1 MATQTTPIAVTVVEK
16 RIRRSN
22 YRYLGFVVVR
32 DEAGREWELPMTG
45 SVAQWLTEGETL
57 ELELLDEG
65 GSEGRPG
72 FEGYALRKGRLEIW
86 PLYAKRFVQE
96 RRSPLTDRPLYR
108 YRVRAREARYERD
121 YEAIVELEQ
130 YHYASDEEILADWHC
145 ENCDIYEEANAKPRC
160 PRCGAE
166 MRFHDLKS
174 ATRASR
180 FLVLELLDREPY
192 EPHYVGYVR
201 VDPPVPLMNRRLPD
215 GSVERRIRERVF
227 PKGWFAHPFHPE
239 ALGAEATDTKKPKDW
254 WQLQEEALK
263 RARSP
268 VSRLARAVVHPDY
281 RVDGLGQLA
290 VRALLDWVRRRAVPE
305 MRVAKQA
312 VETIALMARYNPFL
326 EKAGFVYLWDT
337 GSGRPVLYYPL
348 TKRARAHIERFLEGD
363 PVAKEHGGRLYRPR
377 FAPVERLD
385 SPIVLKDFTKAYTN
399 TLTLENLSEPVRRML
414 EAFGVRQRVI
424 QKFVLRHATIEVPPG
439 GVVAV
444 LGASG
449 AGKTTLLRVL
459 YGLLAGLDDPM
470 YRPDEGEARLPTNAR
485 VQIYLPGEHEPDFGD
500 QPIAEALFRVT
511 GDEALAVEILNYA
524 GISDAVLYR
533 APFRELSTG
542 QKERAKLAYLLAHRP
557 NVVLI
562 DEFAAHLDPTTAV
575 RVARRMSQ
583 LAREKAL
590 TLVLVTHRREVLDAL
605 EPDEVYLV
613 GYGTLLRE
621 KELPE
626 RAFRVWEP
634 YATYI
639 VEGKKRW
646 EIRRYPTSVRGR
658 VGILSGDKLI
668 GTVEIHGSKGPFTPE
683 ELREHQD
690 KHLADEQLLKEY
702 ARGRKLWAWELRDA
716 RKFEEPVDVV
726 PKRGQRTWVKLD
738 EAGEAQQPRPR
749 RSSSP
754 SSQGGGGRGG

>member
-1 MATQTTPIAVTVVEK
+1 MATLNVTLVSK
-16 RIRRSN
+16 RIRKSN
-22 YRYLGFVVVR
+22 YRYLGFLVVR
-32 DEAGREWELPMTG
+32 DETEREIELPMTG
-45 SVAQWLTEGETL
+45 TVAQWLTEGETY
-57 ELELLDEG
+57 ELELTPEG
-65 GSEGRPG
+65 EERPG
-72 FEGYALRKGRLEIW
+72 FDDYALRKGRLTIW
-86 PLYAKRFVQE
+86 PLYSKEFVQE

-108 YRVRAREARYERD
+108 YRVLMREARYERD

-130 YHYASDEEILADWHC
+130 YHYASDEEILALWHC
-145 ENCDIYEEANAKPRC
+145 ENCDLYEEANAKPRC
-160 PRCGAE
+160 PKCGTE

-180 FLVLELLDREPY
+180 FLVMELLDRAPY
-192 EPHYVGYVR
+192 EPQYVGYVR

-215 GSVERRIRERVF
+215 GSIERNIRERVF
-227 PKGWFAHPFHPE
+227 PKGWFANPYHPE
-239 ALGAEATDTKKPKDW
+239 ALEERQGDW

-290 VRALLDWVRRRAVPE
+290 VQGMLDWVRERWIPE
-305 MRVAKQA
+305 MRLPKQA
-312 VETIALMARYNPFL
+312 VETIAMMARYNPFM
-326 EKAGFVYLWDT
+326 EKAGFIYLWDT

-348 TKRARAHIERFLEGD
+348 TKRARSYIERFLESD
-363 PVAKEHGGRLYRPR
+363 PVAREHGGRLYRPR
-377 FAPVERLD
+377 FAPVEALD
-385 SPIVLKDFTKAYTN
+385 GPIVLKEFTKSYTN
-399 TLTLENLSEPVRRML
+399 RLTLEDLSEPVRQML

-424 QKFVLRHATIEVPPG
+424 QKFVIRRAAIEIPPG
-439 GVVAV
+439 AVVAIV
-444 LGASG
+444 GASG
-449 AGKTTLLRVL
+449 SGKTTLLRVL
-459 YGLLAGLDDPM
+459 YGLLTKLDHPM
-470 YRPDEGEARLPTNAR
+470 YRPDEGEFQLPSNANA
-485 VQIYLPGEHEPDFGD
+485 QIYIPGEREPDFGD
-500 QPIAEALFRVT
+500 QPIAEALFRIT

-557 NVVLI
+557 NLVLI

-583 LAREKAL
+583 LAREKQL
-590 TLVLVTHRREVLDAL
+590 TLVLVTHRQEVLDAL

-621 KELPE
+621 RELPE
-626 RAFRVWEP
+626 RAFRVLEP

-646 EIRRYPTSVRGR
+646 EIRRYPTNVRGR
-658 VGILSGDKLI
+658 VGVLSGGKLL
-668 GTVEIHGSKGPFTPE
+668 GTVEIRGSKGPFTPE

-690 KHLADEQLLKEY
+690 KHLADEALLKRY
-702 ARGRKLWAWELRDA
+702 ARGRKLWAWELSEA
-716 RKFEEPVDVV
+716 RKFESPVDINL
-726 PKRGQRTWVKLD
+726 KQGQRTWVKLD
-738 EAGEAQQPRPR
+738 ESAQEQKQRKKR
-749 RSSSP
+749 E
-754 SSQGGGGRGG
+754 QGR